1 MSGGDSSPLR
11 GEVPGAARGWG
22 LRRGLVAMTLI
33 AAAGLLVWWG
43 WFVLGFLDE
52 PSAVDRVRAAL
63 IMIGGGSIAAGF
75 AGAAAVPLSGDE
87 VRHVAMLARIGL
99 EAGDEEFYAGQLS
112 GILEHIDRLQQL
124 DTEDIPPTAQ
134 VVEIASR
141 LRDDEPRPSLTQEE
155 ALANAPA
162 AVNGL
167 FRVPSIQEET

>member
-1 MSGGDSSPLR
+1 
-11 GEVPGAARGWG
+11 
-22 LRRGLVAMTLI
+22 
-33 AAAGLLVWWG
+33 
-43 WFVLGFLDE
+43 
-52 PSAVDRVRAAL
+52 
-63 IMIGGGSIAAGF
+63 
-75 AGAAAVPLSGDE
+75 VPLSGDE

-99 EAGDEEFYAGQLS
+99 EAGDEEFYADQLS

>member
-1 MSGGDSSPLR
+1 
-11 GEVPGAARGWG
+11 
-22 LRRGLVAMTLI
+22 
-33 AAAGLLVWWG
+33 
-43 WFVLGFLDE
+43 
-52 PSAVDRVRAAL
+52 
-63 IMIGGGSIAAGF
+63 
-75 AGAAAVPLSGDE
+75 VPLSKDE

-99 EAGDEEFYAGQLS
+99 EAGDEEFYAVQLS

-141 LRDDEPRPSLTQEE
+141 LREDEPRPSLTQEE

-162 AVNGL
+162 AVNGM